1 MPDGGAI
8 TGQGA
13 RAARRAAILPAG
25 LAPLY
30 LSRDEAAAYL
40 GVSAD
45 TFAEEVRQGW
55 WPGPVRRGDRSG
67 ALTWYRPGLE
77 DAAHS
82 RHRGTASQPGPTD
95 TESDLRA
102 AAEAEA
108 MRGLQNGKAAI
119 DRRQRRPPKGT

>member
-1 MPDGGAI
+1 MPDGGTI
-8 TGQGA
+8 TGPGA
-13 RAARRAAILPAG
+13 RAARRAIILPAG

-45 TFAEEVRQGW
+45 TFIQEVREGW
-55 WPGPVRRGDRSG
+55 WPEPVRRGDRSG

-77 DAAHS
+77 DAARS
-82 RHRGTASQPGPTD
+82 RHRVPASQSGPTD

-108 MRGLQNGKAAI
+108 MKGLHNGQATLN
-119 DRRQRRPPKGT
+119 RRERRPKKAR